1 MRGYDFE
8 VKLFALEKRHE
19 GRGWGEIKQ
28 AIKERFNIKPPTTR
42 SLQKWDKELD
52 RDALNRALREKA
64 KMEAESIKGEALTRV
79 AEDLLPNLW
88 KARDAGEDI
97 EYAGWRWFFSII
109 ETTLGSEK
117 FKKFFSQYMKERAG
131 KPDLPPTPLIKSRL
145 STNKGGFGGF

>member
-1 MRGYDFE
+1 MKAYDFE
-8 VKLFALEKRHE
+8 VRLFALDRRRE

-64 KMEAESIKGEALTRV
+64 KREAESIKGEALTRV

-88 KARDAGEDI
+88 KARDTGEDI

-109 ETTLGSEK
+109 EATLGSEK
-117 FKKFFSQYMKERAG
+117 FRKFFNQYMEERAG
-131 KPDLPPTPLIKSRL
+131 KPDLPPTPLIGSERRDSAK
-145 STNKGGFGGF
+145 